1 MVWRKEAEKQQ
12 QRPRWRS
19 ATWWEGRS
27 PREHTQALAS
37 IQKKRTEDK
46 KKDSV
51 GGGVEGGGS
60 GVQTHQNLMKARVDS
75 SRGRNSGKNVY
86 AVLR

>member
-1 MVWRKEAEKQQ
+1 MEKRSRKTTAKTTLEV
-12 QRPRWRS
+12 S
-19 ATWWEGRS
+19 CVVGGRS